1 MSEVG
6 VLNLTIKDNSEQA
19 GQGLNSL
26 AGALRAVK
34 EAKRSFDLTSV
45 GQQLTQLAKTINEA
59 RGTSTTIKNLG
70 TMFNAINK
78 FANLK
83 NFNIDSEKLRDTA
96 NHMIE
101 LANAKER
108 IDEASKS
115 GAGVS
120 DWRMGM
126 SGIADSAK
134 ETVQTVAE
142 QTDKL
147 EKTLTHFQQMTGK
160 VTNIQLFGG
169 KKQVPG
175 QIAMDLDGTAQR
187 IQEIVSQINIADAVI
202 SKTTSEAE
210 NAGSR
215 IASAVSSSTV
225 TDPATQIA
233 DSFRNA
239 ATNVRYYS
247 SALETAIPKV
257 QELSSA
263 EMIEAG
269 NARYAAMSERERV
282 LAMAEATGKIPPID
296 TSRTQEMTANF
307 VQTAS
312 EVQNLNIS
320 LTETGD
326 IVTSTLIPRFTQMYQ
341 IWSMMAYAFG
351 MFANSAKQ
359 LMSGESFL
367 ALGDGRTPGQLLLGD
382 GSDPQ
387 TFLSTWVQTGEQW
400 KQNWVDWASEAA
412 QEMRASWSP
421 DWIIGEGTVTAA
433 TEELEDV
440 TKVTDDIRQTASA
453 TSALSEE
460 VENLGEAASG
470 QAQAFNEAIEFARQW
485 NAYQPG
491 QNRAMEEARADVAW
505 IDNLVN
511 SSSKI
516 DLLNMKIEDMT
527 AKLYEGATSG
537 NMTGEQIA
545 NLAMQI
551 RKTKEEVEELT
562 ASTTGITGAFNTFK
576 DALKKMFPTL
586 TSLLKRF
593 KSMVIMRSLRY
604 LVRQLSAGFS
614 EGVQNMYWYSK
625 AVGTSFAPSMDAA
638 ATSLQQMKNS
648 IGAAV
653 APLIQ
658 TLVPALQTVINWVI
672 TVINYFNQFFALLNG
687 HSSWTRAIPSSAD
700 AFQKTGKAAKGASDS
715 IKDLLADWDELNIIQ
730 NASGGKNGS
739 GATGDYAKDYLSMFE
754 EVSKFDGIIKDAV
767 DFINERLGGLPGL
780 VKKIGAIIL
789 GWKLSKAFL
798 NGLQLMNNLLAGVGV
813 LLVIQGIELASS
825 AGYDIGHNGLNSNN
839 ILKAVYGVLETAFGA
854 GTVGFALGGITGGVV
869 GLTIGALA
877 SLAVLGYNMD
887 QGYKDS
893 LYGDLRMSADEIQG
907 EVDKLFKFDVT
918 ARYEKAK
925 EDHDSLEQ
933 AKNDV
938 LRDITG
944 AERDYITLK
953 LLPSPANATD
963 LANSVNTLV
972 TDANELL
979 KNMQSAISVGFG
991 FDVSFDDPE
1000 KEQKF
1005 LSKQVLGLD
1014 TYVGDLGKEIGTILE
1029 DNIID
1034 AVTEKDLLDDLMRK
1048 LTNVTRAIATGKASG
1063 SFAAGVEMDFTG
1075 TDWAKVDRQ
1084 SLIEYANKYSSELE
1098 KVKETAK
1105 LQALDEKSTLGGIYA
1120 GMLQREMDNPGTY
1133 TTEELE
1139 QARIDF
1145 EEYGMQKAIDDFVK
1159 DATTA
1164 EYEIFKSNVIT
1175 ALSGAVGKAKFNA
1188 SMASSDLASGNLL
1201 DWFKQNL
1208 GMNLGWGN
1216 IFGDEQNK
1224 LFANLL
1230 SNAGM
1235 TGWELLSDDIKKKYI
1250 NTIVKSLGKSS
1261 DTYKQIKEQ
1270 LGVPID
1276 DILAID
1282 NSKWAKWSN
1291 KERARYIKYLTE
1303 AYGADAV
1310 EDAMNKKGINY
1321 KQYINPDET
1330 PKYVPVVDEGWQ
1342 FPLSYTAPTEDE
1354 MTELNNKV
1362 SDAAEEAEKSVGLF
1376 DAISDFLSGLSY
1388 HAPDTTVPMDII
1400 PEETPTATLPV
1411 ELVPENAYLDYTV
1424 SIDDQ
1429 EKLAINPDIE
1439 LSKDAQTAIEM
1450 VRNAINS
1457 GLGMDEVKAASSQV
1471 IETFGKDT
1479 FLEAMPYIQQLMDA
1493 YRKLQEGNYEDFG
1506 NLGSL
1511 KPWRVSG
1518 AAGMSDTSY
1527 NNGAV
1532 IQSSGVVKTE
1542 PVDNTQDVNNM
1553 EQGVRK
1559 GSSEM
1564 LSALQSILRVAE
1576 AIQRKEFKVVL
1587 TPNSSWARH
1596 NGASQS
1602 AMNYVT
1608 GDA

>member
-34 EAKRSFDLTSV
+34 EAKSRLDLSAV
-45 GQQLTQLAKTINEA
+45 AKQVTQLAQTIQNVK
-59 RGTSTTIKNLG
+59 GTSTIIKNLG

-83 NFNIDSEKLRDTA
+83 DFNIDTEKLRDTA
-96 NHMIE
+96 QNMLK
-101 LANAKER
+101 LADAKEKV
-108 IDEASKS
+108 DAASKS

-126 SGIADSAK
+126 NEIARSAK
-134 ETVQTVAE
+134 ETVETVTE
-142 QTDKL
+142 QTGKL

-160 VTNIQLFGG
+160 VTDIQLFGG

-215 IASAVSSSTV
+215 IVSAVSSSAV
-225 TDPATQIA
+225 TGPVTQIA

-247 SALETAIPKV
+247 SALDTALPKV
-257 QELSSA
+257 QALGSA

-326 IVTSTLIPRFTQMYQ
+326 IVTSTLIPRFTEMYQ
-341 IWSMMAYAFG
+341 IWSMMAYEFG

-460 VENLGEAASG
+460 VENLGETAAG

-485 NAYQPG
+485 NASQPG
-491 QNRAMEEARADVAW
+491 QNQAIENAQADIAW

-511 SSSKI
+511 SASQI

-545 NLAMQI
+545 KLIEQI
-551 RKTKEEVEELT
+551 HRAQEEVEHLT
-562 ASTTGITGAFNTFK
+562 ASSTGLIGAWNAMTGA
-576 DALKKMFPTL
+576 LGRLFPTL
-586 TSLLKRF
+586 TGVLKRF
-593 KSMVIMRSLRY
+593 KSMVTMRALRY
-604 LVRQLSAGFS
+604 VIRSIASGFS
-614 EGVQNMYWYSK
+614 EGVQNLYQYSK
-625 AVGTSFAPSMDAA
+625 AVGTSFAPAMDSA
-638 ATSLQQMKNS
+638 ATVLQQFKNS

-653 APLIQ
+653 APLISS
-658 TLVPALQTVINWVI
+658 LIPAFQTVVNWLI
-672 TVINYFNQFFALLNG
+672 QGINYLNQFFALLTG
-687 HSSWTRAIPSSAD
+687 QSTWTRALPEQAEAFEKSSKLAKD
-700 AFQKTGKAAKGASDS
+700 SSKTV
-715 IKDLLADWDELNIIQ
+715 KDLLADWDELNIIQ
-730 NASGGKNGS
+730 SNSSGGTNNTTKKT
-739 GATGDYAKDYLSMFE
+739 ATEYSNMFE
-754 EVSKFDGIIKDAV
+754 EVSEFESKIKDIV
-767 DFINERLGGLPGL
+767 DFIEKHLGGLPNL
-780 VKKIGAIIL
+780 LTKIGAIIL
-789 GWKLSKAFL
+789 GWKFSKAFSGIL
-798 NGLQLMNNLLAGVGV
+798 GQIGKLVAG
-813 LLVIQGIELASS
+813 
-825 AGYDIGHNGLNSNN
+825 
-839 ILKAVYGVLETAFGA
+839 GA
-854 GTVGFALGGITGGVV
+854 L
-869 GLTIGALA
+869 LTIGVELA
-877 SLAVLGYNMD
+877 YGGGFEAGKKGYFDTGDLIASIGGTLAAAIGGSLITSGLGLGSGLGFAIGLGAGIFMT
-887 QGYKDS
+887 
-893 LYGDLRMSADEIQG
+893 LYGYINGQRDAADAVKWGNLHLTAEEIQEYVKKQFSFDIVSETKVLHSNVEFTQDALNEANAKITEFETKLKEATVNVG
-907 EVDKLFKFDVT
+907 LGVDADPEGTTVKDALQSAQEACKAVDKLIDDTNTSIQVGMTILPERDENGEDISDDVLAGIKVAEQPIRDFMYKMGEALSEAMYAGEAAGWENGT
-918 ARYEKAK
+918 DAAALKLMQEQQEVYAKAK
-925 EDHDSLEQ
+925 QYANEMELESNLKQSTKDVIKDGIFDRDTALAALALQEQQMEDFKNKAISQAEAQAQNLRYLAGIAQAAAELEFSKGHIESGSDLERSAQNLREQAEDKVDKAIKSVDEKLKESRGTIAKDWAELIKSVYGNDIDLSVMESTFPQRDDIWQSMFEWLTGPTDSYFKQGLKNASDKGNFIKSWLEGEFSSFDINSIIPELTSEAGLNIWDLLSEGARKNLFTNTADSL
-933 AKNDV
+933 
-938 LRDITG
+938 G
-944 AERDYITLK
+944 
-953 LLPSPANATD
+953 
-963 LANSVNTLV
+963 
-972 TDANELL
+972 
-979 KNMQSAISVGFG
+979 SAS
-991 FDVSFDDPE
+991 
-1000 KEQKF
+1000 
-1005 LSKQVLGLD
+1005 
-1014 TYVGDLGKEIGTILE
+1014 
-1029 DNIID
+1029 
-1034 AVTEKDLLDDLMRK
+1034 
-1048 LTNVTRAIATGKASG
+1048 
-1063 SFAAGVEMDFTG
+1063 
-1075 TDWAKVDRQ
+1075 
-1084 SLIEYANKYSSELE
+1084 
-1098 KVKETAK
+1098 
-1105 LQALDEKSTLGGIYA
+1105 
-1120 GMLQREMDNPGTY
+1120 
-1133 TTEELE
+1133 
-1139 QARIDF
+1139 QAR
-1145 EEYGMQKAIDDFVK
+1145 QAIMSAF
-1159 DATTA
+1159 
-1164 EYEIFKSNVIT
+1164 
-1175 ALSGAVGKAKFNA
+1175 
-1188 SMASSDLASGNLL
+1188 
-1201 DWFKQNL
+1201 
-1208 GMNLGWGN
+1208 
-1216 IFGDEQNK
+1216 
-1224 LFANLL
+1224 
-1230 SNAGM
+1230 
-1235 TGWELLSDDIKKKYI
+1235 
-1250 NTIVKSLGKSS
+1250 
-1261 DTYKQIKEQ
+1261 
-1270 LGVPID
+1270 
-1276 DILAID
+1276 
-1282 NSKWAKWSN
+1282 
-1291 KERARYIKYLTE
+1291 
-1303 AYGADAV
+1303 
-1310 EDAMNKKGINY
+1310 
-1321 KQYINPDET
+1321 
-1330 PKYVPVVDEGWQ
+1330 
-1342 FPLSYTAPTEDE
+1342 
-1354 MTELNNKV
+1354 
-1362 SDAAEEAEKSVGLF
+1362 
-1376 DAISDFLSGLSY
+1376 GLSY
-1388 HAPDTTVPMDII
+1388 DDIRPYVDNYAEYAALDAANAVEKAAKDTNLFGGFFGLSYQAPI
-1400 PEETPTATLPV
+1400 EEIPTATLPI
-1411 ELVPENAYLDYTV
+1411 ELVPEDTTLDYTV
-1424 SIDDQ
+1424 GIDDDA
-1429 EKLAINPDIE
+1429 KIFINPDIE

-1457 GLGMDEVKAASSQV
+1457 GLGMDEVKAASNQV
-1471 IETFGKDT
+1471 IEMFGNDT

-1506 NLGSL
+1506 NLGSQ

-1532 IQSSGVVKTE
+1532 IQSGGVVKTE